1 MVSLR
6 TFILLLF
13 IGGMAPAAEPAALP
27 PPADVAK
34 NLETLR
40 SLAPALRTAEEDL
53 AALRADPELAD
64 TEQAKA
70 ERAERID
77 AQRERVRQLRENFRI
92 ISSGVEDKAYFSD
105 TEEAASPDSQ
115 FKDLLKPLLD
125 SMREAT
131 AKPREM
137 AELRSEFEVWQERE
151 ALARAALERVAATL
165 AAAQDP
171 LIRSELEDARKLWS
185 SRLDEALSQTGTLA
199 RQIEERDRNTPSVWS
214 FVSQGISGFWRSRGL
229 NLLLALGIALV
240 VYFAVRRGYR
250 LLRHHTPV
258 FRRKGDSLLVR
269 SSDMIAAAAAVVLAF
284 VAAVLVFYLRG
295 DWLILTLAIVFILGL
310 LWASKQAIPPYL
322 DEIKLIL
329 NLGSVRQGE
338 RLIYEGI
345 PWKVDRLHFYCEFSN
360 PQLAGGT
367 LRLPVR
373 DVMPLHSRPLAPK
386 EPWFPTHQDDWV
398 RLDDGTFGK
407 VIQQTPEMVVV
418 LRLGGSLKTYAT
430 PEFIGA
436 NPENLSRGFR
446 ISVKFG
452 IDYRHQEIATT
463 AVPEALQQALEPG
476 LVETVGRENLR
487 SVKVE
492 FAGAAASSLDYA
504 VLADFDGGV
513 ASRANVLERLIQK
526 ICVEACNGNGWT
538 IPFTQITVH
547 QGGSARS

>member
-1 MVSLR
+1 MVFPRL
-6 TFILLLF
+6 IALLF
-13 IGGMAPAAEPAALP
+13 FFGGGAFAQDPAVMP
-27 PPADVAK
+27 PPADIAK

-53 AALRADPELAD
+53 AALRADPGPAD
-64 TEQAKA
+64 TEQSKLD
-70 ERAERID
+70 RAERID

-92 ISSGVEDKAYFSD
+92 ISSGVEDKAYLSEA
-105 TEEAASPDSQ
+105 EEAASPDSQ
-115 FKDLLKPLLD
+115 FQDLLKPLLD

-137 AELRSEFEVWQERE
+137 AELRSEYEVWQERE
-151 ALARAALERVAATL
+151 ALARAALDRVTATL
-165 AAAQDP
+165 AAAEDP
-171 LIRSELEDARKLWS
+171 QIREELESARKLWS

-199 RQIEERDRNTPSVWS
+199 RQIEERDKNTPSVWS
-214 FVSQGISGFWRSRGL
+214 FVSQGISGFWRNRGL
-229 NLLLALGIALV
+229 NLLLALAISLA
-240 VYFAVRRGYR
+240 VYFGIRRGYR
-250 LLRHHTPV
+250 FARHHTSL
-258 FRRKGDSLLVR
+258 FRRKDDSLLIR
-269 SSDMIAAAAAVVLAF
+269 SADLIVAAAAVILAF
-284 VAAVLVFYLRG
+284 LAAVLVFYLRG
-295 DWLILTLAIVFILGL
+295 DWLILTLAIVFIIGL
-310 LWASKQAIPPYL
+310 LWASKQALPPYL

-329 NLGSVRQGE
+329 NFGSVRQGE
-338 RLIYEGI
+338 RLVFQGI

-367 LRLPVR
+367 LRLPIR
-373 DVMPLHSRPLAPK
+373 DVMPLHSRPAVPK

-398 RLDDGTFGK
+398 RLDDGIFGK

-430 PEFIGA
+430 PEFIGQ
-436 NPENLSRGFR
+436 NPENLSHGFR
-446 ISVKFG
+446 VNVKFG

-463 AVPEALQQALEPG
+463 TVPDVLLRVLEPK
-476 LVETVGRENLR
+476 LVETVGRDNLR

-504 VLADFDGGV
+504 VLADFAGDV

-526 ICVEACNGNGWT
+526 TCVDACNEHGWT

-547 QGGSARS
+547 QG

>member
-6 TFILLLF
+6 LLALLLLGAAAF
-13 IGGMAPAAEPAALP
+13 AQDPAVLP
-27 PPADVAK
+27 PPADIAK

-40 SLAPALRTAEEDL
+40 SLAPALQTAEEDL
-53 AALRADPELAD
+53 AALRADPGPAD
-64 TEQAKA
+64 TEQSKLD
-70 ERAERID
+70 RAERID

-92 ISSGVEDKAYFSD
+92 ISSGVEDKAYLSEA
-105 TEEAASPDSQ
+105 EEAASPDSQ

-137 AELRSEFEVWQERE
+137 AELRSAYAVWKERE
-151 ALARAALERVAATL
+151 ALARAALGRVTATL
-165 AAAQDP
+165 AAAQEAP
-171 LIRSELEDARKLWS
+171 IRAELESARKLWS

-199 RQIEERDRNTPSVWS
+199 RQIEERDRNTPSVWNTI
-214 FVSQGISGFWRSRGL
+214 SQGISGFWRSRGV
-229 NLLLALGIALV
+229 NLLLALAISLA
-240 VYFAVRRGYR
+240 VYFGIRRGYQMVR
-250 LLRHHTPV
+250 RHTSLL
-258 FRRKGDSLLVR
+258 RRKGDGLLIR
-269 SSDMIAAAAAVVLAF
+269 SADLIVAAAAVVLAF
-284 VAAVLVFYLRG
+284 GAAVLVFYLRG
-295 DWLILTLAIVFILGL
+295 DWLILTLAIVFIIGL

-329 NLGSVRQGE
+329 NFGSVRQGE
-338 RLIYEGI
+338 RLVYEGI

-360 PQLAGGT
+360 PQLAGGI

-373 DVMPLHSRPLAPK
+373 DVMPLHSRPAVPK

-398 RLDDGTFGK
+398 RLDDGIYGK

-430 PEFIGA
+430 PEFIGQ

-446 ISVKFG
+446 VSVKFG

-463 AVPEALQQALEPG
+463 TVPEVLMRALEPK
-476 LVETVGRENLR
+476 LVETVERDNLR

-504 VLADFDGGV
+504 VLADFTGEV

-526 ICVEACNGNGWT
+526 TCVDACNEHGWT

-547 QGGSARS
+547 QG

>member
-1 MVSLR
+1 MAFPR
-6 TFILLLF
+6 LLTALF
-13 IGGMAPAAEPAALP
+13 LAGGLALAQDPAALP

-34 NLETLR
+34 NLEMLR
-40 SLAPALRTAEEDL
+40 SLAPALQTAEEDL
-53 AALRADPELAD
+53 AALRADPDPAD

-92 ISSGVEDKAYFSD
+92 ISSGVEDKAYLSEA
-105 TEEAASPDSQ
+105 EEAASPDSQ
-115 FKDLLKPLLD
+115 FQDLLKPVLD

-137 AELRSEFEVWQERE
+137 AELRSEYDVWQERE
-151 ALARAALERVAATL
+151 ALARAALDRVTATL
-165 AAAQDP
+165 AAAEDP
-171 LIRSELEDARKLWS
+171 QIREELEGARKLWS
-185 SRLDEALSQTGTLA
+185 SRLDEALSQTGTLS
-199 RQIEERDRNTPSVWS
+199 RQIEERDKNTPSVWS
-214 FVSQGISGFWRSRGL
+214 FVSQGISGFWRNRGL
-229 NLLLALGIALV
+229 NLLLALGISIA
-240 VYFAVRRGYR
+240 VYLGVRRGYR
-250 LLRHHTPV
+250 LLRQRTSI
-258 FRRKGDSLLVR
+258 FRRKGEGLLIR
-269 SSDMIAAAAAVVLAF
+269 SADMIVAAAAVVLAF
-284 VAAVLVFYLRG
+284 LAAVLVFYLRG
-295 DWLILTLAIVFILGL
+295 DWLILTLAIVFIVGL

-373 DVMPLHSRPLAPK
+373 DVMPLHSRPAVPK

-398 RLDDGTFGK
+398 RLDDGIFGK

-418 LRLGGSLKTYAT
+418 LRLGGSMKTYAT
-430 PEFIGA
+430 PEFIGQ

-446 ISVKFG
+446 ISVTFG

-463 AVPEALQQALEPG
+463 TVPEILLRALEPK

-504 VLADFDGGV
+504 VLADFAGDV

-526 ICVEACNGNGWT
+526 TCVDACNEHGWT

-547 QGGSARS
+547 QG